1 MNKKSA
7 LISWIKNKIFSI
19 ISRLKEKNTEPGVT
33 EEKEQPVDSEP
44 ISRSENKT
52 ETRLNENKEQLFGL
66 KKELGE
72 SIDAILNKLF
82 EGISGLLEAE
92 YKDRLIGLER
102 SIEELKKKEKE
113 KVVSDLKTYKEEL
126 DEVRNLAKTAKLS
139 SEGNTEKIETI
150 MTGKFKTKKSKENI
164 EKTKRLGLS
173 NIPDYDKLTTI
184 SHLINQVSNDEI
196 DNTTNKIK
204 KMRDMKIDAS
214 DEELKRVQL
223 FIDTIS
229 LSSEED
235 KEASNVDRSIVVA
248 DFLNE
253 LKESVNEISIQL
265 LHNEGVILLK
275 TKAFMS
281 AYKCFYK
288 ITKINPDLKGAY
300 LNSGFALG
308 KLGDIDGEIKCYDKA
323 LSKDQKYEKA
333 LLNKEIAKKEK
344 KWKPW
349 K

>member
-7 LISWIKNKIFSI
+7 VISWIKNGLFSFI
-19 ISRLKEKNTEPGVT
+19 YKFKKKNTEPGVT
-33 EEKEQPVDSEP
+33 KEKEQPVDSEP

-52 ETRLNENKEQLFGL
+52 ETHSPDKKELIDL

-72 SIDAILNKLF
+72 SIDAILTKLF
-82 EGISGLLEAE
+82 DGISGLLEKD
-92 YKDRLIGLER
+92 YKDRL
-102 SIEELKKKEKE
+102 IEELKKKEKE

-126 DEVRNLAKTAKLS
+126 EDVRNLAETAKS
-139 SEGNTEKIETI
+139 ISEGNIEKIENI

-173 NIPDYDKLTTI
+173 NITDYDKLTTI
-184 SHLINQVSNDEI
+184 SHLTNQVSNDEI

-214 DEELKRVQL
+214 DEELKRFQL
-223 FIDTIS
+223 IMNTTS
-229 LSSEED
+229 LFLEED
-235 KEASNVDRSIVVA
+235 KEASNLDRSIVVT
-248 DFLNE
+248 DFLNK
-253 LKESVNEISIQL
+253 LKKSVNEISIQL

-275 TKAFMS
+275 TKAFRS

-288 ITKINPDLKGAY
+288 ITDINPDLKGAW
-300 LNSGFALG
+300 LNRGFALG
-308 KLGDIDGEIKCYDKA
+308 KLGNIEGEIKCYDKA
-323 LSKDQKYEKA
+323 LSKDPKYEKA
-333 LLNKEIAKKEK
+333 LLNKEIAEKEK